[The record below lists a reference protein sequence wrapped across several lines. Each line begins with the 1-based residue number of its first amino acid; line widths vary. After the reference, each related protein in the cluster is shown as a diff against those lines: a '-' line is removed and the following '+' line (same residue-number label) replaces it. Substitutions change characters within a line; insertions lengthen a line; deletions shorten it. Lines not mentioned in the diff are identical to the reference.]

1 MRECRRQEVRIMAQE
16 DNPGNKKTTEFLK
29 LRCTQKESGKLNIC
43 FENLLL
49 VLKISNFQA

>member
-1 MRECRRQEVRIMAQE
+1 MAQE
-16 DNPGNKKTTEFLK
+16 DKPGNRKTTEFLK
-29 LRCTQKESGKLNIC
+29 LRCTEKESGKLNIC